1 MNTNMFHPRSRRRI
15 TIKTVQFVALVAVVA
30 ASSIALADIADL
42 TREVDIVRT
51 ALNKAVADAEAGRLR
66 PLRDSLKNA
75 QDSWSRFYV
84 GYRSWGAGSDPAW
97 VTDIDAIQAE
107 FMNATNA
114 VTPGNNAPLAA
125 AALQR
130 IQTMLAG
137 LLERNEVPDVDKAAA
152 ELNASLSEVQDTMK
166 ALEGKAL
173 GPETLATLSTQWT
186 TISESWTSFAN
197 VLIEGNTLRLSD
209 RELAN
214 LKQRVDRQSALFE
227 AVGNALGNSNLSSG
241 LTSLSSAVDGLR
253 ALASQW
259 SVATEESA
267 EAGSQPK
274 PLDSRRRRGLNLR

>member
-1 MNTNMFHPRSRRRI
+1 MNAFHPGSPSRFSVVSVLFFA
-15 TIKTVQFVALVAVVA
+15 TAVFVA
-30 ASSIALADIADL
+30 ASSMARADVADL
-42 TREVDIVRT
+42 TREVDLVRT

-84 GYRSWGAGSDPAW
+84 GYRAWGSGTDPAW

-114 VTPGNNAPLAA
+114 VSPGNNAPLAA

-130 IQTMLAG
+130 IQTMLTG
-137 LLERNEVPDVDKAAA
+137 LLERNDVPDVDKAAA
-152 ELNASLSEVQDTMK
+152 ELNASLAEVQDSMK

-173 GPETLATLSTQWT
+173 GPDTLATLSTQWT
-186 TISESWTSFAN
+186 SISESWASFTN

-214 LKQRVDRQSALFE
+214 LKQRVDRQSVLLE
-227 AVGNALGNSNLSSG
+227 SVGKALGNANLSSG
-241 LTSLSSAVDGLR
+241 LTSLSSAVEGLR
-253 ALASQW
+253 ALTSQW
-259 SVATEESA
+259 SVAPEEPA
-267 EAGSQPK
+267 TTTAQPK

>member
-1 MNTNMFHPRSRRRI
+1 MSTHTLHPGTSREYARI
-15 TIKTVQFVALVAVVA
+15 SVRFVAAVVMVA
-30 ASSIALADIADL
+30 AGTLAHADVADL

-51 ALNKAVADAEAGRLR
+51 ALNKAVSDAEAGQLR
-66 PLRDSLKNA
+66 PLRDSLKNV
-75 QDSWSRFYV
+75 QDAWSRFYV
-84 GYRSWGAGSDPAW
+84 GYRAWGSGTDPAW

-114 VTPGNNAPLAA
+114 VSPGNNAPLAA

-130 IQTMLAG
+130 IQTMLTG
-137 LLERNEVPDVDKAAA
+137 LLERNDVPDIDKAAA
-152 ELNASLSEVQDTMK
+152 ELNASLAEVQDSMK

-173 GPETLATLSTQWT
+173 GPDTLATLSTQWT
-186 TISESWTSFAN
+186 TIAESWASFTN

-214 LKQRVDRQSALFE
+214 LKQRVDRQSVLLE
-227 AVGNALGNSNLSSG
+227 AVGNALGNSNLSGG

-253 ALASQW
+253 ALTSQW
-259 SVATEESA
+259 SATTEEPTA
-267 EAGSQPK
+267 AAAQPK